1 MVKKEMLKITKN
13 IIIKQSN
20 NMLIDLQLH
29 STYSDGY
36 LTPTELV
43 KYLKSR
49 NIKIAA
55 LTDHNTVGVA
65 HEFKKMCKQNGI
77 KPIIGI
83 ELYVKLGNKKF
94 NILWYNFD
102 YNSPDLHDMLRGSQM
117 RRRKM
122 FRSALKRLVMDGFKI
137 DINKTLDKYN
147 HYVPLNHVTDD
158 ILANKFNYNKIKKEL
173 KVKIVLDGDVINE
186 YLRNKKVGKLQ
197 NSYLD
202 INRVFRL
209 RKKIGGQVVLCHPA
223 KHHYLKEDFLIK
235 LKKLGL
241 DGIEI
246 LSPHHSYGA
255 VMNIQFLARK
265 LDLIETGG
273 SDFHRFEGGNY
284 PVQSSSDYFSIDA
297 KYLRRIKEI
306 I

>member
-1 MVKKEMLKITKN
+1 
-13 IIIKQSN
+13 
-20 NMLIDLQLH
+20 MLIDLQLH

-43 KYLKSR
+43 KHLKKR
-49 NIKIAA
+49 KVEIAA
-55 LTDHNTVGVA
+55 LTDHNTVGGV
-65 HEFKKMCKQNGI
+65 HEFKKTCKQNGI

-122 FRSALKRLVMDGFKI
+122 FRSALERLVGDGFKI
-137 DINKTLDKYN
+137 NVNKILDKYN

-158 ILANKFNYNKIKKEL
+158 ILANKFNYNKIKREL

-202 INRVFRL
+202 INCVLRL
-209 RKKIGGQVVLCHPA
+209 RKKIGGQIVLCHPA

-241 DGIEI
+241 DGIEL
-246 LSPHHSYGA
+246 LSPHHSYNA
-255 VMNIQFLARK
+255 VMFIQFLAHK

-273 SDFHRFEGGNY
+273 SDFHCFEGNKQ
-284 PVQSSSDYFSIDA
+284 PIQSSWDYFKIDFD
-297 KYLRRIKEI
+297 YLRGVKKI
-306 I
+306 IA